1 MSGGFEDLGLLPE
14 LVRATREQGWL
25 LPSDVQDE
33 AIPLL
38 LGGGDVLV
46 AAETGSGKTAAFAL
60 PAIQIVHETRRAAA
74 VLAAASAAAG
84 ASAPARG
91 GAGAGGGGSGESAKR
106 ARTETPIKLNENDRS
121 PMLAVAPDGLVCQ
134 SRQERDWCGVRATA
148 GVVAGK
154 FYWEARPR
162 DEGVCRFGWTTMAGS
177 LDVGT
182 DRNGW
187 GFGATGKKSNGGSF
201 IPYGEAFTVG
211 DVVGCFLEMGPEGG
225 ILSFSKNGKDLGQAF
240 ALPKHAGPLYPSVC
254 MRNAEVSVNFGS
266 APFAFPP
273 RAADGFAPLESALPA
288 QVVRVGDG
296 AGKAGGGAGGKGGGK
311 GGAGDATGP
320 VCLILEPARDLAE
333 QTHRAIGELK
343 QFVAGPSIGHALL
356 IGGVDGKET
365 SRQLAAVPDI
375 ITATPSKLL
384 DLVEGG
390 KIPLSQVCR
399 VARLLNCFLVT
410 ELAASPPRFMQL
422 YPSHLYVSDPA
433 SPVSAPASS
442 PVP

>member
-74 VLAAASAAAG
+74 VLAAASASSA
-84 ASAPARG
+84 APAKG
-91 GAGAGGGGSGESAKR
+91 GAGAGSSAGGSGESAKR
-106 ARTETPIKLNENDRS
+106 ARTESPVKLNENDRS

-134 SRQERDWCGVRATA
+134 SRQEREWCGARATA

-154 FYWEARPR
+154 VYWEARPR

-177 LDVGT
+177 LDIGN

-187 GFGATGKKSNGGSF
+187 GYGATGKKVTGNTYPS
-201 IPYGEAFTVG
+201 YGEPFTVG
-211 DVVGCFLEMGPEGG
+211 DVIGCFLEVGPDGG
-225 ILSFSKNGKDLGQAF
+225 SLSFSKNGKDLGQAF
-240 ALPKHAGPLYPSVC
+240 SLPKHAGPLYPTVC

-273 RAADGFAPLESALPA
+273 RAADGFVALEAALPA
-288 QVVRVGDG
+288 QVVRVGDA
-296 AGKAGGGAGGKGGGK
+296 AGKAAGGAGGGKGGGK
-311 GGAGDATGP
+311 GAAGEATGP
-320 VCLILEPARDLAE
+320 VCIILEPARDLSE

-343 QFVAGPSIGHALL
+343 QFVSGPTISHALL
-356 IGGVDGKET
+356 IGGVDGRET

-390 KIPLSQVCR
+390 KVPLSQVR
-399 VARLLNCFLVT
+399 LRLSRTLARSCWH
-410 ELAASPPRFMQL
+410 EHAPHAGSRF
-422 YPSHLYVSDPA
+422 YRPA
-433 SPVSAPASS
+433 S
-442 PVP
+442 